1 MAPEVVKNYH
11 KHSGNDGNGQEY
23 GLSVDIWALGLFL
36 YFFVEGKNPFS
47 G

>member
-1 MAPEVVKNYH
+1 
-11 KHSGNDGNGQEY
+11 
-23 GLSVDIWALGLFL
+23 LSVDIWALGLFL